1 MLCCCFLA
9 SGFTYSWWISNKSRS
24 IPWATGWLWP
34 KSESRARKTLALI
47 WTPWNARWKITR
59 YEIHFVL
66 ISMTNFLTLQAF
78 VSSSILSLNLL
89 KIRNL
94 SARNIVWS
102 EGRLAAQGEP
112 FHGYVVYW
120 LTFHLLVLTLLGH
133 TVFPGRPWEAATA
146 GELTD
151 AHGCCSWWEL

>member
-66 ISMTNFLTLQAF
+66 ISMTNFLTLQVF
-78 VSSSILSLNLL
+78 VSLSIPSLNLL

-102 EGRLAAQGEP
+102 EGRFGRTRRTIPRLRSLLTEFP
-112 FHGYVVYW
+112 FVGINLVGSHSFSRKTLRSSNCRWTHWRTW
-120 LTFHLLVLTLLGH
+120 LL
-133 TVFPGRPWEAATA
+133 
-146 GELTD
+146 
-151 AHGCCSWWEL
+151 